1 MVLNKRFWY
10 SVKPIRLFLLCVQSH
25 ISRDATEH
33 IIESL
38 ELKPIEYDNVRIM
51 KKKIIIATL
60 IICVVFYMLL
70 SQKEYRNY
78 KITNITLSE
87 IVIKDS
93 LLNLRKGNR
102 YFLLEFMVDY
112 CNSSLT
118 FMGGGIEP
126 GLNGT
131 IESIKSIK
139 IIDSNGNDISSLFHN
154 LTIED
159 NDLLLDDYLVFS
171 KNYNIDSLV
180 NSINHRDRNE
190 IGQRI
195 TIPRLFV
202 IDSTSVIPDS
212 IILNFGTHS
221 IISNVKYK
229 KSKPFVLS
237 TSDR

>member
-1 MVLNKRFWY
+1 MAR
-10 SVKPIRLFLLCVQSH
+10 RL
-25 ISRDATEH
+25 
-33 IIESL
+33 
-38 ELKPIEYDNVRIM
+38 
-51 KKKIIIATL
+51 
-60 IICVVFYMLL
+60 
-70 SQKEYRNY
+70 
-78 KITNITLSE
+78 
-87 IVIKDS
+87 
-93 LLNLRKGNR
+93 
-102 YFLLEFMVDY
+102 
-112 CNSSLT
+112 
-118 FMGGGIEP
+118 
-126 GLNGT
+126 
-131 IESIKSIK
+131 
-139 IIDSNGNDISSLFHN
+139 
-154 LTIED
+154 
-159 NDLLLDDYLVFS
+159 LVFS

>member
-1 MVLNKRFWY
+1 
-10 SVKPIRLFLLCVQSH
+10 
-25 ISRDATEH
+25 
-33 IIESL
+33 
-38 ELKPIEYDNVRIM
+38 M

-60 IICVVFYMLL
+60 IICVVFCMLL
-70 SQKEYRNY
+70 SHKEYRNY

-229 KSKPFVLS
+229 KSKPFFLS